1 MADILLSVYAEFL
14 LYILPFA
21 VITLFVFLYVLC
33 LSVYSN
39 MPLSKK
45 YQYALRKCRFKFVS
59 NLHLGDTLLSYLR
72 TESVLTQ
79 EMENQVRVISYN
91 YIIVAEMSN

>member
-1 MADILLSVYAEFL
+1 
-14 LYILPFA
+14 
-21 VITLFVFLYVLC
+21 
-33 LSVYSN
+33 

-59 NLHLGDTLLSYLR
+59 SLHLGDMLLSYLR